1 MQLNKIPATIVTGFL
16 GSGKTTLLSNLLKQ
30 AKGKRIAVIVNEF
43 GELDI
48 DADLLRSCPLDCDDD
63 NGSGEG
69 SDGKSTAGKTQGENG
84 IYELANGCICC
95 TVEEEFLP
103 VMKEL
108 VARRDDIDH
117 ILIETSGL
125 ALPKPL
131 VQAFNWP
138 EIKQHCTVDAVI
150 TLIDGPAVAAGRFAD
165 DVAQVEALRAED
177 ENLDHD
183 PTLQELLD
191 DQLSAA
197 DLVVVGKNDLLDEA
211 QRARVEAVVS
221 AKVPNSVKTIY
232 TRQGDS
238 ADAFMTQGKGTQSPL
253 SLETIMGIDAA
264 TEQRIEAVATHH
276 DHHHHHGEHHE
287 HAHDHFDSFVIA
299 LEEVDST
306 KLQTVMKT
314 LLSEHNIYRAKGFAA
329 IPGKPMR
336 QVIQAVGKRMD
347 VHFDRLWQ
355 QDETRATHLVFIGK
369 DLDKD
374 LVTEALETAQL
385 EITA

>member
-48 DADLLRSCPLDCDDD
+48 DADLLRSCPI
-63 NGSGEG
+63 
-69 SDGKSTAGKTQGENG
+69 DGCEDEASTQGENG

-150 TLIDGPAVAAGRFAD
+150 TLIDGPAVAAGRFANN
-165 DVAQVEALRAED
+165 VEQVEALRAAD
-177 ENLDHD
+177 ENLSHD

-197 DLVVVGKNDLLDEA
+197 DLVIVGKNDLLDA
-211 QRARVEAVVS
+211 QQREQVADVVA
-221 AKVPNSVKTIY
+221 AKVPASVKTIY
-232 TRQGDS
+232 TRQNQTDS
-238 ADAFMTQGKGTQSPL
+238 ETTMTQGATDQLPL

-264 TEQRIEAVATHH
+264 TEDRIEAVATHH
-276 DHHHHHGEHHE
+276 DHHHDHGEHHD
-287 HAHDHFDSFVIA
+287 HAHDHFDSFVIK
-299 LEEVDST
+299 LDEVDSD
-306 KLQTVMKT
+306 KLQQVMKT
-314 LLSEHNIYRAKGFAA
+314 LLNEHNIYRAKGFAA

-347 VHFDRLWQ
+347 VSFDRLWQ
-355 QDETRATHLVFIGK
+355 PDEERATHLVFIGK
-369 DLDKD
+369 DLDKT
-374 LVTEALETAQL
+374 LVTAALASAQV